1 MRGQTVPDDRLPYT
15 PASLTR
21 NEVHI
26 GYLPM
31 APLDRLMWLRNALV
45 ALKGPLAGEPGLQ
58 ENLQKHLFNEETD
71 IRVLGKLNSPVMP

>member
-1 MRGQTVPDDRLPYT
+1 MPDDRLPYT
-15 PASLTR
+15 PASLVR
-21 NEVHI
+21 DEVHI
-26 GYLPM
+26 GYLPI

-71 IRVLGKLNSPVMP
+71 NRVLGKLNPLVTP